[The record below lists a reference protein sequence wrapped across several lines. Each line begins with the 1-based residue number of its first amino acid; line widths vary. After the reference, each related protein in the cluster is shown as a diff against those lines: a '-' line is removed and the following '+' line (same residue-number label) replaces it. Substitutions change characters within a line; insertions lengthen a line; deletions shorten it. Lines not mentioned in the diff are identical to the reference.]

1 LKIVTAISGSEQEQQ
16 LISLLSKQ
24 GFILAFRALN
34 ISALSNYLSKT
45 DEPLIIIFSENF
57 GNKLESIKYLNI
69 NRKHKFV
76 KWDLKTDSVNILK
89 QVTNL
94 EQTYPEI
101 EITRFKNLIS
111 VLGSPGAPGVS
122 TLTDYLSIKLSA
134 KIICSNQ
141 NNLRPNDKVD
151 VLNIDASNLAS
162 ALNKNYP
169 ARIIIDAGSAINVA
183 GIASDRRVGAKW
195 AREVI
200 GSCDKLLYVIKSDSC
215 GLAYLQKFIKEVN
228 NLLDPPEVIY
238 ILNQQRFN
246 KNGQEIQ
253 IEFKRLIQD
262 SRFFIVPFVGN
273 LPALNSALPPRFAFL
288 GVSGFQKQIEKM
300 SSYLLG

>member
-1 LKIVTAISGSEQEQQ
+1 MKIVTAISGSEQEQQ

-69 NRKHKFV
+69 NKKHKFV

-111 VLGSPGAPGVS
+111 VLGSPGAPGAS

-151 VLNIDASNLAS
+151 VLSIDPSDLAS
-162 ALNKNYP
+162 ALKRNYP
-169 ARIIIDAGSAINVA
+169 AKIIIDAGSAINVA

-215 GLAYLQKFIKEVN
+215 GLAYLHKFIKEFN

>member
-134 KIICSNQ
+134 KIICSNL

-151 VLNIDASNLAS
+151 VLSIDASNLAS

-169 ARIIIDAGSAINVA
+169 AKIIIDAGSAINVA

-215 GLAYLQKFIKEVN
+215 GLAYLHKFIKEFN

>member
-24 GFILAFRALN
+24 GFVLAFRALN
-34 ISALSNYLSKT
+34 ISALSDYLSKT
-45 DEPLIIIFSENF
+45 NEPLIIIFSENF

-69 NRKHKFV
+69 NKKHKYV
-76 KWDLKTDSVNILK
+76 KWDLKIDSVNILK

-151 VLNIDASNLAS
+151 VLSIDASNLVS
-162 ALNKNYP
+162 ALKKNYL
-169 ARIIIDAGSAINVA
+169 AKIIIDAGSAINVA

-200 GSCDKLLYVIKSDSC
+200 GSCDKLLYVIKSDRC
-215 GLAYLQKFIKEVN
+215 GLTYLHKFVKEFN

-262 SRFFIVPFVGN
+262 SRFFIVPFVEN
-273 LPALNSALPPRFAFL
+273 LPVLKSAFHPRFAFL

>member
-1 LKIVTAISGSEQEQQ
+1 MKIVTAISGSEQEQQ

-111 VLGSPGAPGVS
+111 VLGSPGAPGAS

-134 KIICSNQ
+134 KIIC
-141 NNLRPNDKVD
+141 
-151 VLNIDASNLAS
+151 
-162 ALNKNYP
+162 
-169 ARIIIDAGSAINVA
+169 
-183 GIASDRRVGAKW
+183 
-195 AREVI
+195 
-200 GSCDKLLYVIKSDSC
+200 
-215 GLAYLQKFIKEVN
+215 
-228 NLLDPPEVIY
+228 
-238 ILNQQRFN
+238 
-246 KNGQEIQ
+246 
-253 IEFKRLIQD
+253 
-262 SRFFIVPFVGN
+262 
-273 LPALNSALPPRFAFL
+273 
-288 GVSGFQKQIEKM
+288 
-300 SSYLLG
+300 

>member
-69 NRKHKFV
+69 NKKHKFV

-134 KIICSNQ
+134 KIICSNL

-215 GLAYLQKFIKEVN
+215 GLAYLHKFIKEFN

-273 LPALNSALPPRFAFL
+273 LPALNSALPPRLAFL
-288 GVSGFQKQIEKM
+288 AVSGFQKQIEKM